1 MDFGLGSFVFAF
13 LAGVLSTLSPCVLP
27 LIPIIIGAAANQHR
41 FGPLALA
48 GGLAA
53 SFAVIG
59 TGLASIGSS
68 IGLAQDGF
76 RLFAAVVMGIIG
88 IVLISSRLQERFAI
102 AMSGVS
108 GAGNSLLS
116 KVTIDGLLGQFLIGI
131 LLGLVWTPCV
141 GPTLGAAITLASQG
155 RDLGKIVFVMAI
167 FGLGAGLPLALLG
180 MLSRGAMMKAK
191 GRLGNAGKFGKQLL
205 GGFLIVISLLVM
217 TGQDKALE
225 SFLLKHSPD
234 WLTDLT
240 TTF

>member
-1 MDFGLGSFVFAF
+1 MDFGLGSFLFAF

-41 FGPLALA
+41 FGPFALA
-48 GGLAA
+48 GGLAV

-88 IVLISSRLQERFAI
+88 IVLISNRLQERFAV

-191 GRLGNAGKFGKQLL
+191 GKLGNAGKFGKQLL

-217 TGQDKALE
+217 TGQDKTLE

>member
-1 MDFGLGSFVFAF
+1 MDFGLGSFLFAF

-68 IGLAQDGF
+68 IGLAQDSF

-88 IVLISSRLQERFAI
+88 IVLFSNQLQERFAV
-102 AMSGVS
+102 AMSGIS

-191 GRLGNAGKFGKQLL
+191 GKLGNAGKFGKQLL
-205 GGFLIVISLLVM
+205 GGFLMMISLLVI
-217 TGQDKALE
+217 TGQDKPLE
-225 SFLLKHSPD
+225 SFLLKHSPA

>member
-1 MDFGLGSFVFAF
+1 VDFGLGSFLFAF

-41 FGPLALA
+41 FGPFALA
-48 GGLAA
+48 GGLAV

-88 IVLISSRLQERFAI
+88 IVLISNRLQERFAV

-191 GRLGNAGKFGKQLL
+191 GKLGNAGKFGKQLL

-217 TGQDKALE
+217 TGQDKTLE

>member
-1 MDFGLGSFVFAF
+1 MDFGLGSFLFAF

-68 IGLAQDGF
+68 IGLAQDSF

-88 IVLISSRLQERFAI
+88 IVLISNTLQERFAV

-116 KVTIDGLLGQFLIGI
+116 KVTIDGILGQFLIGI

-155 RDLGKIVFVMAI
+155 KDLEKIVLVMAV

-180 MLSRGAMMKAK
+180 VLSRGAMMKVK
-191 GRLGNAGKFGKQLL
+191 GKLGNAGKLGKQLL
-205 GGFLIVISLLVM
+205 GGFLIVISLMVM

>member
-1 MDFGLGSFVFAF
+1 MDFGLGSFAFAF

-48 GGLAA
+48 GGLTV
-53 SFAVIG
+53 SFAIIG
-59 TGLASIGSS
+59 TALASLGSS

-76 RLFAAVVMGIIG
+76 RLFAAIIMGLIG
-88 IVLISSRLQERFAI
+88 IVLISTQLQERFAV
-102 AMSGVS
+102 AMSGIS
-108 GAGNSLLS
+108 GAGNSLLA
-116 KVTIDGLLGQFLIGI
+116 KVTVDGLFGQFLIGV

-155 RDLGKIVFVMAI
+155 KDLGKIILVMAI

-180 MLSRGAMMKAK
+180 VLSRTAMLKLK
-191 GRLGNAGKFGKQLL
+191 GSLGSAGKLGKQLL
-205 GGFLIVISLLVM
+205 GGFLILISLLVV
-217 TGQDKALE
+217 TGQDKPLE
-225 SFLLKHSPD
+225 AFLLKHSPE
-234 WLTDLT
+234 WLTELT

>member
-1 MDFGLGSFVFAF
+1 VDFGFGSFVFAF

-27 LIPIIIGAAANQHR
+27 LIPIVIGAAANQHR

-88 IVLISSRLQERFAI
+88 IVLISNRLQERFAI
-102 AMSGVS
+102 AMSGIS

-155 RDLGKIVFVMAI
+155 TDLGKIVMIMAI
-167 FGLGAGLPLALLG
+167 FGLGASLPLALLG

-191 GRLGNAGKFGKQLL
+191 GKLGNAGKFGKQLL
-205 GGFLIVISLLVM
+205 GGFLIVISLLVI
-217 TGQDKALE
+217 TGQDKPLE
-225 SFLLKHSPD
+225 SFLLKHSPA

>member
-1 MDFGLGSFVFAF
+1 MDFGLGSFLFAF

-41 FGPLALA
+41 FGPFALA
-48 GGLAA
+48 GGLAV

-191 GRLGNAGKFGKQLL
+191 GKLGNAGKFGKQLL

>member
-1 MDFGLGSFVFAF
+1 MDFGLGSFLFAF

-53 SFAVIG
+53 SFALIG

-88 IVLISSRLQERFAI
+88 IVLISNRLQERFAV

-191 GRLGNAGKFGKQLL
+191 GKLGNAGKFGKQLL

>member
-1 MDFGLGSFVFAF
+1 MDFGLGSFLFAF

-88 IVLISSRLQERFAI
+88 IVLISNRLQERFAV

-180 MLSRGAMMKAK
+180 MLSRGAMMKVK
-191 GRLGNAGKFGKQLL
+191 GKLGNAGKLGKQLL

>member
-1 MDFGLGSFVFAF
+1 MDFGLGSFLFAF

-68 IGLAQDGF
+68 IGLAQDSF

-88 IVLISSRLQERFAI
+88 VVLISNQLQERFAV

-108 GAGNSLLS
+108 GVGNSLLS

-180 MLSRGAMMKAK
+180 MLSRGGMMKAK
-191 GRLGNAGKFGKQLL
+191 GKLGNAGKFGKQLL
-205 GGFLIVISLLVM
+205 GGFLIVISLLVI
-217 TGQDKALE
+217 TGQDKQLE
-225 SFLLKHSPD
+225 SFLLNHSPA

>member
-1 MDFGLGSFVFAF
+1 VDFGLGSFLFAF

-41 FGPLALA
+41 FGPFALA
-48 GGLAA
+48 GGLAV

-131 LLGLVWTPCV
+131 RLGLVWTPCV

-191 GRLGNAGKFGKQLL
+191 GKLGNAGKFGKQLL
-205 GGFLIVISLLVM
+205 GGFLILISLLVM
-217 TGQDKALE
+217 TGQDKPLE

>member
-1 MDFGLGSFVFAF
+1 VDFGLGSFVFAF

-88 IVLISSRLQERFAI
+88 ILLISSRLQERFAI

>member
-1 MDFGLGSFVFAF
+1 VDFGLGSFVFAF

-88 IVLISSRLQERFAI
+88 IVLISNRLQERFAV

>member
-1 MDFGLGSFVFAF
+1 MDFGLGSFLFAF

-41 FGPLALA
+41 FGPFALA
-48 GGLAA
+48 GGLAV

-76 RLFAAVVMGIIG
+76 RLFAAIVMGIIG
-88 IVLISSRLQERFAI
+88 IVLISNRLQERFAV

-191 GRLGNAGKFGKQLL
+191 GKLGNAGKFGKQLL

>member
-1 MDFGLGSFVFAF
+1 VDFGLGSFVFAF

-76 RLFAAVVMGIIG
+76 RLFAAIVMGIIG
-88 IVLISSRLQERFAI
+88 IVLISNRLQERFAV

>member
-1 MDFGLGSFVFAF
+1 MDFGLGSFLFAF

-48 GGLAA
+48 GGLAT
-53 SFAVIG
+53 SFALIG

-88 IVLISSRLQERFAI
+88 IVLISNRLQERFAV

-191 GRLGNAGKFGKQLL
+191 GKLGNAGKFGKQLL

>member
-1 MDFGLGSFVFAF
+1 MDFGLGSFLFAF

-41 FGPLALA
+41 FGPFALA
-48 GGLAA
+48 GGLAV

-76 RLFAAVVMGIIG
+76 RLFAAIVMGIIG
-88 IVLISSRLQERFAI
+88 IVLISNRLQERFAV

-155 RDLGKIVFVMAI
+155 RDLGKIIFVMGI

-180 MLSRGAMMKAK
+180 MLSRGAMMKVK
-191 GRLGNAGKFGKQLL
+191 GKLGNAGKLGKQLL
-205 GGFLIVISLLVM
+205 GGFLIVISLLVV

>member
-1 MDFGLGSFVFAF
+1 MDFGLGSFLFAF

-88 IVLISSRLQERFAI
+88 IVLISNRLQERFAV

-180 MLSRGAMMKAK
+180 MLSRGAMMKVK
-191 GRLGNAGKFGKQLL
+191 GKLGNAGKLGKQLL
-205 GGFLIVISLLVM
+205 GGFLIVISLLVV

>member
-1 MDFGLGSFVFAF
+1 MDFGFGSFVFAF
-13 LAGVLSTLSPCVLP
+13 LAGFLSTLSPCVLP

-41 FGPLALA
+41 LGPLALA

-53 SFAVIG
+53 SFPVIR

-76 RLFAAVVMGIIG
+76 RLFAAIVMCMIG

-155 RDLGKIVFVMAI
+155 KDLGKIVLVMAV
-167 FGLGAGLPLALLG
+167 FGLGAGLPLAILG
-180 MLSRGAMMKAK
+180 ALSRGAMMRVK
-191 GRLGNAGKFGKQLL
+191 GKLGNAGKFGKQLL
-205 GGFLIVISLLVM
+205 GGFLIVISILVM
-217 TGQDKALE
+217 TGQDKVLE
-225 SFLLKHSPD
+225 AFLLLYSPD

-240 TTF
+240 TAF

>member
-1 MDFGLGSFVFAF
+1 VDFGLGSFLFAF

-88 IVLISSRLQERFAI
+88 ILLISSRLQERFAI

>member
-240 TTF
+240 TTL

>member
-1 MDFGLGSFVFAF
+1 VDFGLGSFLFAF

-88 IVLISSRLQERFAI
+88 IVLISNRLQERFAI

-180 MLSRGAMMKAK
+180 MLSRGAMMKVK
-191 GRLGNAGKFGKQLL
+191 GKLGNAGKLGKQML

>member
-88 IVLISSRLQERFAI
+88 ILLISSRLQERFAI

>member
-1 MDFGLGSFVFAF
+1 MDFGLGSFLFAF

-88 IVLISSRLQERFAI
+88 IVLISNRLQERFAI
-102 AMSGVS
+102 TMSGVS

-191 GRLGNAGKFGKQLL
+191 GKLGNAGKLGKQLL
-205 GGFLIVISLLVM
+205 GGFLIVISLLVI
-217 TGQDKALE
+217 TGQDKPLE
-225 SFLLKHSPD
+225 SFLL
-234 WLTDLT
+234 
-240 TTF
+240 

>member
-1 MDFGLGSFVFAF
+1 MDFGIGSFLFAF

-41 FGPLALA
+41 YGPFALA
-48 GGLAA
+48 GGLTI

-59 TGLASIGSS
+59 TALASLGSS

-76 RLFAAVVMGIIG
+76 RLFAAIMMGLIG
-88 IVLISSRLQERFAI
+88 IVMISSKLQERFAL
-102 AMSGVS
+102 ATSSVS
-108 GAGNSLLS
+108 SAGNSLLS
-116 KVTIDGLLGQFLIGI
+116 KVTIDGLFGQFLIGV

-155 RDLGKIVFVMAI
+155 KDLGKIVFVMAI
-167 FGLGAGLPLALLG
+167 FGFGAGLPLALLG
-180 MLSRGAMMKAK
+180 VLSRGAMMKAK
-191 GRLGNAGKFGKQLL
+191 GKLGNVGKSGKQLL
-205 GGFLIVISLLVM
+205 GGFLILISLLVI
-217 TGQDKALE
+217 TGQDKPLE
-225 SFLLKHSPD
+225 AFLLKHSPS

>member
-1 MDFGLGSFVFAF
+1 VDFGLGSFLFAF

-88 IVLISSRLQERFAI
+88 IVLISNRLQERFAI

-180 MLSRGAMMKAK
+180 MLSRGAMMKVK
-191 GRLGNAGKFGKQLL
+191 GKLGNAGKLGKQLL